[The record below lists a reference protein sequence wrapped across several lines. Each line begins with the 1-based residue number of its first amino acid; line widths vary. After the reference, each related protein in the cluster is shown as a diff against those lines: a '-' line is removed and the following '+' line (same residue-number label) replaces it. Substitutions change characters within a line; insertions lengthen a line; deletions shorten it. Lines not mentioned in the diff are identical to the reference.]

1 MAQFNPECKHS
12 SHLLPKFHT
21 RCGLARTECPLPL
34 YIQENS
40 GWITACLN
48 AVPLLRRGLPLR
60 LFAITKTGLLAMTIS
75 VAALWSCIALEQA
88 TLRRAEKDARACLK
102 TLQNLRERA
111 IPATEPVPLFHR
123 EIPSA
128 S

>member
-1 MAQFNPECKHS
+1 
-12 SHLLPKFHT
+12 
-21 RCGLARTECPLPL
+21 
-34 YIQENS
+34 
-40 GWITACLN
+40 
-48 AVPLLRRGLPLR
+48 
-60 LFAITKTGLLAMTIS
+60 MTMS

-102 TLQNLRERA
+102 TLQNLRDRA
-111 IPATEPVPLFHR
+111 TPAAEPGPLFRR